1 MTEVR
6 DVLTTVAGALR
17 AAHAALDPGHSARI
31 AIPVSAAFGGAAAIL
46 EGIGTLLESRDAA
59 EVEALILDLSRQ
71 PARRADFGQLDTDV
85 AAVLADREDAPSNT
99 DDEDAVPVTDNNA
112 PTTESD

>member
-17 AAHAALDPGHSARI
+17 AAHAALDPGRSARI

-46 EGIGTLLESRDAA
+46 DGIGALLESRGAA
-59 EVEALILDLSRQ
+59 EVEALILALSRQ

-85 AAVLADREDAPSNT
+85 AAILAEREDAPT
-99 DDEDAVPVTDNNA
+99 ADDEDAVPVTDNNA